1 MGDVVGH
8 VVAWATLGG
17 LKVHVAGHVVRD
29 AVGWGGLHV
38 VNMHVLWVDCFL

>member
-8 VVAWATLGG
+8 VVAWATLDS

-29 AVGWGGLHV
+29 AVG
-38 VNMHVLWVDCFL
+38 